1 MSTNQLPSDEAPRL
15 PGTQSNDLM
24 HTPVEARFNRLV
36 RLTRRALGT
45 RVAAISFVSEQGEW
59 FKAVTGWNISQL
71 ATERSLA
78 AALVSDGKQVVIPD
92 MLEDARTRNHPL
104 VIGSPRFRFCALQPI
119 LRRSGG
125 TVGIL
130 AAYDIAPHKVRGD
143 LREALSDSAELV
155 RRELRVS
162 EFGSLQDKLLAR
174 LDAGGRAALLDDLT
188 RLWNRQGA
196 MLLLEQALAGGS
208 SAVSIGACVMG
219 VDGFKR
225 VNDKFGYAMG
235 NVVLRKLGA
244 AIVDSVRPGDIT
256 CRLGGDRFLLMIP
269 NVDPDQLGQI
279 MDRVK
284 DRVQSLRVRT
294 QVGTVKVAVS
304 IGGTL
309 ASEGDRADDVLRQ
322 ADEAMLYGKRRR
334 DGADVAAPAEEDD
347 EPADEAAPNSDF

>member
-1 MSTNQLPSDEAPRL
+1 MSTHPLISDEAPRH
-15 PGTQSNDLM
+15 PGTQANDLM
-24 HTPVEARFNRLV
+24 HTPVEARFNRLA

-45 RVAAISFVSEQGEW
+45 RVAAISFVNDEGEW

-71 ATERSLA
+71 TPERSLA
-78 AALVSDGKQVVIPD
+78 AGLVQGGETVVIPD

-104 VIGSPRFRFCALQPI
+104 VVGSPRFRFCALQPI

-125 TVGIL
+125 AIGIL
-130 AAYDIAPHKVRGD
+130 AAYDVAPQKVRGD
-143 LREALSDSAELV
+143 LREALSDAAELV

-162 EFGSLQDKLLAR
+162 ELGGLQDKLLAS
-174 LDAGGRAALLDDLT
+174 LDTGGRAALLDDLT

-196 MLLLEQALAGGS
+196 MLLLEQALAGGTP
-208 SAVSIGACVMG
+208 AVSIGACVLG
-219 VDGFKR
+219 VDGFKK
-225 VNDKFGYAMG
+225 VNDNFGYAMG

-256 CRLGGDRFLLMIP
+256 CRLGGDKFLLMIP
-269 NVDPDQLGQI
+269 NVDPDQLGHI

-294 QVGTVKVAVS
+294 KVGSVKVVVS

-309 ASEGDRADDVLRQ
+309 ASEGDRPDDVLRR
-322 ADEAMLYGKRRR
+322 ADDAMRYGKRRR
-334 DGADVAAPAEEDD
+334 DGDEVVELSLEDQ
-347 EPADEAAPNSDF
+347 EPADQAVPDT